1 MSLNGEKQRKPVE
14 KGVRRCEGIGRGSGQ
29 PGERE
34 MTGEEGAAGYF
45 SRSQEQ
51 KLSTRHPQRL
61 LIRAMMRGGQNKK

>member
-1 MSLNGEKQRKPVE
+1 M
-14 KGVRRCEGIGRGSGQ
+14 GRGSGQ